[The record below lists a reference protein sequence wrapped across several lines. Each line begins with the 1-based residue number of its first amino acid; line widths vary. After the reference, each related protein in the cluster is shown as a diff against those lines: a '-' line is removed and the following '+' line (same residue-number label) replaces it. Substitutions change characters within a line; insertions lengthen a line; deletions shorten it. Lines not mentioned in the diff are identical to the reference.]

1 VHFTAISGEEIYLD
15 LETRQVQNWPNA
27 SYAAHHAEHE
37 GDHTGGLMFL
47 MCVCLVV
54 GWIWRK
60 LEHFVGNCDLCGH
73 SIPSVVPFTVLLL
86 FSGMAI
92 GALNTVIE
100 RSDFGGLGYSID
112 YWREK
117 DPHYLMYLFLP
128 PLIFSSAHHVD
139 FHVLRRSL
147 GHILYLAGPG
157 VVIST
162 ALTATFVKYV
172 FFTYGW
178 SWEVALTFG
187 SMMSATDPVAVVA
200 LLADLGA
207 PKTLS
212 ILIEGESH
220 FNDGTAYVFFIL
232 FKQLVGGAELTLW
245 GVVVLFVQLAA
256 GGCAIGVAMG
266 IVMNYCM
273 KHSSDAR
280 TEITLTLLFAYSAFI
295 VAEACGTSGVLSV
308 VILGFTMAQGGAAY
322 VTHKEALETFWEEAE
337 LLANTMIFCISGLII
352 MDNFQLSGLFDPGV
366 VSAEDDFTPIDWF
379 YLAVLYV
386 ALQVIRFTATFSL
399 YFLDIIVFRNCR
411 CCRCVSCSR
420 AGGLFGPKGLT
431 CGGIAKHMGEGLL
444 LSKKRLINEYDTSWR
459 TATVASWGGLRG
471 AIGLCLALM
480 VSRQFTSSEHGMS
493 DVPLG
498 PKFLFHMSGVALL
511 TLVVN
516 GSTAGRLVQ
525 WLGLVSASAAS
536 KVSWE
541 NATQHMNHTMKH
553 VIEKLKHSEMYTCA
567 DWEVVLK
574 FLPTFSEQA
583 GAEIE
588 QTVDQMFL
596 REPETATKIKRS
608 IKGLNM
614 PYLRKVKSRFD
625 PTPWLCCKSLLSKT
639 KLFARVS
646 AKIAASGQN
655 EKLIAERVASTL
667 VRVHDSIDKD
677 GAVGSEIIGAT
688 EKAEEQQRRLQR
700 EMWPFLVDARYRYL
714 NRVKSE
720 YYSEAELGKVTER
733 ACKMLLEATAI
744 AQDNVRMHDSVPD
757 AGRDREKAGLAEWP
771 IVEKLTLNESVH
783 KVMDVAKNVLFL
795 KEAVHMHTAMYWD
808 LVVDVSTTFIEVHVE
823 VLHEYKEA
831 LATVLAGDH
840 GDDMAVLRDR
850 AVTEAIIREA
860 ELDLA
865 AAHEIFK
872 IVPHTSSMGRHSLTR
887 ICVRHIH
894 KMCEREAIELK
905 ENGELE
911 DAEFD
916 LMMWAISRC
925 STKHALRIPWL
936 VHAPTKHFM
945 MSTNLKEAHAAE
957 PELFRRLEKL
967 STQEDIPAG
976 QTIFKQ
982 LQTESTVD
990 KWGVYIILE
999 GSVALERGRVE
1010 QLGGKKAKVANIGAA
1025 WKGRVSIHG
1034 PGAAGREQSFRRPRR
1049 MSTLGMQSSA
1059 RLAAAARGAAEP
1071 SGDSDS
1077 AAHDNDDGT
1086 SSSVW
1091 ESGDD
1096 EHAASDGEPEF
1107 GAFDVHVGEASGESD
1122 PTTEDD
1128 DENCDDVVD
1137 ASWMGFASMRGGDT
1151 AAAAASN
1158 ECKVSP
1164 TRRKKMG
1171 RQMTSS
1177 RLLRTPTSSRV
1188 STVGEMTPL
1197 QRTNVMMWR
1206 RGGLKKN
1213 ATTRLVVRDA
1223 YQIDVVKGKGHVVG
1237 VLSVLTGKPRYVS
1250 AAAFGPVVGC
1260 YISAARLFEIFEDAH
1275 EVDALVKK
1283 QAAISA
1289 SLLKV
1294 RALESILHPTTS
1306 SVLVRFRFSPFSCNA
1321 DSLSLSLSLQAHP
1334 SLANSPTAY
1343 SRTHSSGFAA
1353 SVRDHTRDATG
1364 TKGISIDAW
1373 FDYSCEEPSVKAR
1386 LMNDTNWSKHRTSTL
1401 ESAFTLEAA
1410 VSAAQIYLRYTDES
1424 TAKQRAALPQYVHP
1438 AQAQSLIAAL
1448 DVVLQGSA
1456 MLGDDM
1462 SLAAFF
1468 RAHNVDPVS
1477 VDIARPILEKATLLM
1492 PCMATLPNTMTLTHP
1507 VYVVQGDITVLPPGN
1522 RAPRTGGAASGTSQK
1537 LVAPVLIIAS
1547 PEHHVTISVD
1557 AVASAGS
1564 KGASAPRIVV
1574 LPESH
1579 TIAAECTVSRVL
1591 TPASRTRVRTRVRI
1605 NSHCAFP
1612 SSWLSLA
1619 FFSGPPLVPS
1629 VPLPSRS

>member
-1 VHFTAISGEEIYLD
+1 MLTCAASHAFTWLVTASSAPAPTALGGTTWVHFTATSGEEIYLD

-27 SYAAHHAEHE
+27 SAHGTTHEE

-47 MCVCLVV
+47 MCLCLVV

-92 GALNTVIE
+92 GGLNTVIG

-212 ILIEGESH
+212 ILIEGESL

-232 FKQLVGGAELTLW
+232 FKQLMGGAELTLW

-308 VILGFTMAQGGAAY
+308 VMLGFTMAQGGAAY

-352 MDNFQLSGLFDPGV
+352 MDNFQLSGLFDPHGTMAGHD
-366 VSAEDDFTPIDWF
+366 AEDDFTPVDWF
-379 YLAVLYV
+379 YLAALYV
-386 ALQVIRFTATFSL
+386 ALQAIRFTATFSL
-399 YFLDIIVFRNCR
+399 YFLDVIVFRNYR
-411 CCRCVSCSR
+411 CCRFVSCSR
-420 AGGLFGPKGLT
+420 AGGLFGAKGLT
-431 CGGIAKHMGEGLL
+431 CGGVAKHMGEGLL

-480 VSRQFTSSEHGMS
+480 VSREFASSETSMS
-493 DVPLG
+493 TVPLG

-553 VIEKLKHSEMYTCA
+553 VIEKLKHNEMYTCA

-583 GAEIE
+583 GTEIE
-588 QTVDQMFL
+588 ETVDQMFL
-596 REPETATKIKRS
+596 REPETASKIKRS

-625 PTPWLCCKSLLSKT
+625 PTPWLCCKSLLRKT

-646 AKIAASGQN
+646 AKISASGQTD
-655 EKLIAERVASTL
+655 EKLVAERVASTL
-667 VRVHDSIDKD
+667 VRVHDSIDAD
-677 GAVGSEIIGAT
+677 GAVGSEIIGAS
-688 EKAEEQQRRLQR
+688 EKAEKQQRRLQR
-700 EMWPFLVDARYRYL
+700 EMWPYLVDARYRYL

-744 AQDNVRMHDSVPD
+744 AQDNVRMHDSVPN

-783 KVMDVAKNVLFL
+783 KVMDVAKNILFL

-823 VLHEYKEA
+823 VLNEYREA
-831 LATVLAGDH
+831 LQAVLAGDH

-967 STQEDIPAG
+967 STQEDIQAG
-976 QTIFKQ
+976 QTIFEQ
-982 LQTESTVD
+982 LQTASTVD

-999 GSVALERGRVE
+999 GSVAVERGRVE
-1010 QLGGKKAKVANIGAA
+1010 KLGGKKSKVANIGAA
-1025 WKGRVSIHG
+1025 WKGHAGIHG
-1034 PGAAGREQSFRRPRR
+1034 PGAAGRNKSFRRPRR
-1049 MSTLGMQSSA
+1049 MSTLGKQA
-1059 RLAAAARGAAEP
+1059 GVPLAAAARGAAEP

-1077 AAHDNDDGT
+1077 VTHDHDDGAAWNR
-1086 SSSVW
+1086 S
-1091 ESGDD
+1091 DD
-1096 EHAASDGEPEF
+1096 AHAASDGEPAF

-1122 PTTEDD
+1122 GATEEDE
-1128 DENCDDVVD
+1128 ENCDDVID
-1137 ASWMGFASMRGGDT
+1137 DSWMGFASTRGVDT
-1151 AAAAASN
+1151 AAVAAASN

-1164 TRRKKMG
+1164 TRRKKMR

-1177 RLLRTPTSSRV
+1177 RLLRTPTSASRL
-1188 STVGEMTPL
+1188 STAGEMTAL
-1197 QRTNVMMWR
+1197 QRTNAMMWR

-1223 YQIDVVKGKGHVVG
+1223 EKIDVVKGKGHVVG

-1275 EVDALVKK
+1275 EVDALIKK

-1294 RALESILHPTTS
+1294 RRACVAL
-1306 SVLVRFRFSPFSCNA
+1306 
-1321 DSLSLSLSLQAHP
+1321 
-1334 SLANSPTAY
+1334 AY
-1343 SRTHSSGFAA
+1343 TPLSRTHSSFVCRLRHTHA
-1353 SVRDHTRDATG
+1353 HTR
-1364 TKGISIDAW
+1364 SLLL
-1373 FDYSCEEPSVKAR
+1373 FPSLSPDRPTPHWRTRQRRTRAR
-1386 LMNDTNWSKHRTSTL
+1386 TT
-1401 ESAFTLEAA
+1401 
-1410 VSAAQIYLRYTDES
+1410 
-1424 TAKQRAALPQYVHP
+1424 TAPQRAF
-1438 AQAQSLIAAL
+1438 
-1448 DVVLQGSA
+1448 GTT
-1456 MLGDDM
+1456 
-1462 SLAAFF
+1462 
-1468 RAHNVDPVS
+1468 PV
-1477 VDIARPILEKATLLM
+1477 T
-1492 PCMATLPNTMTLTHP
+1492 
-1507 VYVVQGDITVLPPGN
+1507 QPG
-1522 RAPRTGGAASGTSQK
+1522 RG
-1537 LVAPVLIIAS
+1537 
-1547 PEHHVTISVD
+1547 
-1557 AVASAGS
+1557 
-1564 KGASAPRIVV
+1564 
-1574 LPESH
+1574 
-1579 TIAAECTVSRVL
+1579 VSRSTRGST
-1591 TPASRTRVRTRVRI
+1591 TPVTSPR
-1605 NSHCAFP
+1605 
-1612 SSWLSLA
+1612 
-1619 FFSGPPLVPS
+1619 
-1629 VPLPSRS
+1629 